1 MTTVRGRVPIPGGA
15 RRAHLREWRRES
27 LWLWPALAAIGAW
40 VVGDI
45 AARDLRSFTL
55 HQGLFPTDLDDART
69 LLATIAPSPI
79 APTLQACT
87 SMRPARSAL

>member
-45 AARDLRSFTL
+45 AARDLRSSST
-55 HQGLFPTDLDDART
+55 
-69 LLATIAPSPI
+69 
-79 APTLQACT
+79 
-87 SMRPARSAL
+87 